1 MEGIYMSYNS
11 KEVTLPSGA
20 TVVIKDARMLLVR
33 DRNKVLECAGEK
45 EGVMQ
50 AVGMQNG
57 LIAVMVESWS
67 FDLLPPNVRLDS
79 IEELTPLDYEKL
91 LEEALPAQTALF
103 PSLTVN
109 ETNVNDP
116 KASTANFNA

>member
-1 MEGIYMSYNS
+1 MSYNS

-91 LEEALPAQTALF
+91 LEESLPAQTALF
-103 PSLTVN
+103 PSLAAN

-116 KASTANFNA
+116 KANTANFNA

>member
-1 MEGIYMSYNS
+1 MSYNS
-11 KEVTLPSGA
+11 KEITLPSGA

-67 FDLLPPNVRLDS
+67 FDLLPPSVRLDS

-91 LEEALPAQTALF
+91 LEESLPAQTALF
-103 PSLTVN
+103 PSLAAN

-116 KASTANFNA
+116 KVNTANFNA

>member
-1 MEGIYMSYNS
+1 MLAGVGRLPLPRFNLNKSKAQMEGIYMSYNS
-11 KEVTLPSGA
+11 KEITLPSGA
-20 TVVIKDARMLLVR
+20 TAIIKDARMLLVR

-67 FDLLPPNVRLDS
+67 F
-79 IEELTPLDYEKL
+79 EL

-103 PSLTVN
+103 PSLVAN

-116 KASTANFNA
+116 KVNTANFNA